1 MKQRWLFL
9 VFIIA
14 SVFSSVE
21 CFGEAKYKGF
31 LGAGGSLM
39 YGDTY
44 EYVMGCDGK
53 VGLSLRTEHGVCFD
67 INDWRK
73 DGVFFGAGIGFDYV
87 NVALSDFNDEKYET
101 TNILSNSVMAIPLYL
116 TIKYIYNM
124 RKISMVFQGKGGY
137 YKWFRGHIIEKDKE
151 LDKNYD
157 IPYKGSYLLGLG
169 MGVRFPITQ
178 QYGVSV
184 MLDFDYMG
192 ANVKWQDENIS
203 NHKLGL
209 SLAFDF

>member
-1 MKQRWLFL
+1 ML
-9 VFIIA
+9 IILSL
-14 SVFSSVE
+14 SVILPLNV
-21 CFGEAKYKGF
+21 FGEAQYKGLF
-31 LGAGGSLM
+31 GVGGALM

-44 EYVMGCDGK
+44 DYVMGCDGK
-53 VGLSLRTEHGVCFD
+53 VGLSLRTEHGICFQV
-67 INDWRK
+67 NDWRH

-87 NVALSDFNDEKYET
+87 NVALSDFNSEEYET
-101 TNILSNSVMAIPLYL
+101 TNILSNSVMAIPMYL

-137 YKWFRGHIIEKDKE
+137 YKWFRGHIVENDKS
-151 LDKNYD
+151 LNKNYD

-169 MGVRFPITQ
+169 MGVRFPVNK

-184 MLDFDYMG
+184 MFDYDYMG

-203 NHKLGL
+203 NHKIGL

>member
-14 SVFSSVE
+14 SVGSSVE

-44 EYVMGCDGK
+44 EYVMGCDGN

-169 MGVRFPITQ
+169 MGVRFPINQ

-209 SLAFDF
+209 SLVFDF

>member
-1 MKQRWLFL
+1 MKKVNLIL
-9 VFIIA
+9 IIL
-14 SVFSSVE
+14 SLCVMMPLNV
-21 CFGEAKYKGF
+21 FGEAKYKGLF
-31 LGAGGSLM
+31 GVGGALM

-44 EYVMGCDGK
+44 DYVMGCDGK
-53 VGLSLRTEHGVCFD
+53 VGLSLRTEHGVCFQV
-67 INDWRK
+67 NDWRH

-87 NVALSDFNDEKYET
+87 NVALSDFNQEDYET
-101 TNILSNSVMAIPLYL
+101 INILSNSVMAIPMYL

-124 RKISMVFQGKGGY
+124 RKISMVCQGKGGY
-137 YKWFRGHIIEKDKE
+137 YKWFRGHIVENDKN
-151 LDKNYD
+151 LNKNYD

-169 MGVRFPITQ
+169 MGVRFPINK

-184 MLDFDYMG
+184 ILDYDFMG

-203 NHKLGL
+203 NHKIGL